1 MADIQPLRG
10 LRFNSEVQANF
21 AQVITPPYDVISE
34 EAQAKYYA
42 RNQNIMLATH
52 ITLFV
57 SNWEWMNQ
65 VIHL

>member
-42 RNQNIMLATH
+42 RNQY
-52 ITLFV
+52 TLFV
-57 SNWEWMNQ
+57 SNWDWMNQ